1 MALSL
6 GNTLSNLKSGFDVV
20 DSAASTASNIAT
32 RGASTAQGGTDAAS
46 TQAQMQSISNQM
58 NTMTLAS
65 AQMQLQQA
73 MTAALTN
80 VMKSGASNV
89 KSAAQGG

>member
-1 MALSL
+1 MAISL
-6 GNTLSNLKSGFDVV
+6 GNSINTLQNAFNVA
-20 DSAASTASNIAT
+20 DSAASTASNIAG
-32 RGASTAQGGTDAAS
+32 RGASTVQGGTDTSS
-46 TQAQMQSISNQM
+46 TQAQMQAISNQM
-58 NTMTLAS
+58 NTSTLAA

>member
-6 GNTLSNLKSGFDVV
+6 GNTLNTLQSAFNTV
-20 DSAASTASNIAT
+20 DSAASTASNIAN
-32 RGASTAQGGTDAAS
+32 REASTTQGGTDAAS
-46 TQAQMQSISNQM
+46 TQAQMQAISNQM

-65 AQMQLQQA
+65 AQMQLQQS

-80 VMKSGASNV
+80 VMKSGSSNV

>member
-6 GNTLSNLKSGFDVV
+6 GNTLNTLQSAFSTV
-20 DSAASTASNIAT
+20 DSAASTASNIAN
-32 RGASTAQGGTDAAS
+32 RGASTTQGGTDAKW
-46 TQAQMQSISNQM
+46 TQAQMQAISNQM
-58 NTMTLAS
+58 NKMTLDS

>member
-6 GNTLSNLKSGFDVV
+6 GNTLNTLQSAFNTV
-20 DSAASTASNIAT
+20 DSAASTASNIAN
-32 RGASTAQGGTDAAS
+32 RGASTMQAGTDAAS
-46 TQAQMQSISNQM
+46 TQAQMQAISNDM
-58 NTMTLAS
+58 NKMTLAS
-65 AQMQLQQA
+65 AQMQFQQS
-73 MTAALTN
+73 MTASVTN

>member
-6 GNTLSNLKSGFDVV
+6 GNTLNTLRNSFNTV
-20 DSAASTASNIAT
+20 DSAASTVSNIAS
-32 RGASTAQGGTDAAS
+32 RGASTMQGGTEAAS
-46 TQAQMQSISNQM
+46 TEAQTQGISNQM
-58 NTMTLAS
+58 NRTTLA
-65 AQMQLQQA
+65 AALMQLQQA
-73 MTAALTN
+73 LCAALAN